1 MRNEYRILLI
11 LSAQSYVQL
20 EKEANLLFFTSNCP
34 AMARL
39 PWSTLHR
46 SWRRTLLELNFWG
59 LDSRGYSMK
68 YLCLGYM
75 SDAVWQAMSP
85 REQESFTE
93 ECLAYDK
100 ELLKKGHW
108 EGNGTPLENV
118 RSAKTVRMAKGQLIV
133 TDGPYA
139 ESKEQLGSLSV
150 LVAEDMEEAVA
161 LISKHPC
168 LRLGSFEIRPID
180 PDLLSG
186 CTPANTPDDPADG
199 QKVICL
205 GCFNETAWDA
215 LSPTALEALRND
227 CMAYAEV
234 LHQGGG
240 TAVLGAAL
248 QGAKTAKTLRQ
259 ERGKV
264 MVTDGPFAETK
275 EQIGGVAIYRF
286 RDMDQAL
293 AAWRDHPCLHFG
305 DTFELRPADEANAA
319 KVNAKLATSQA

>member
-1 MRNEYRILLI
+1 
-11 LSAQSYVQL
+11 
-20 EKEANLLFFTSNCP
+20 
-34 AMARL
+34 
-39 PWSTLHR
+39 
-46 SWRRTLLELNFWG
+46 
-59 LDSRGYSMK
+59 MK
-68 YLCLGYM
+68 FLCLGYM
-75 SDAVWQAMSP
+75 SDEAWQAMSP
-85 REQESFTE
+85 REQESFTD

-100 ELLKKGHW
+100 ELLKDGHW
-108 EGNGTPLENV
+108 AGTGTALESV
-118 RSAKTVRMAKGQLIV
+118 RSAKTVRMTEGQLIV

-139 ESKEQLGSLSV
+139 ENKEQLGSLSV
-150 LVAEDMEEAVA
+150 LVAENMDEAVA

-180 PDLLSG
+180 PELLSG

-199 QKVICL
+199 QKIICL

-215 LSPTALEALRND
+215 LSPPALEALRND

-234 LHQGGG
+234 LHQRGG

-248 QGAKTAKTLRQ
+248 LGAKTAKTLRK
-259 ERGKV
+259 ERGRV

-305 DTFELRPADEANAA
+305 DTFELRPANETMAA
-319 KVNAKLATSQA
+319 QVEEKLAMAQMSMLQKSMAQK